1 MSERKDQAERVT
13 AAWQQLTGWLRVHAP
28 TSYASLLPPATEE
41 EIGTAEALLRE
52 YLGYGLPA
60 ELVAVWRLCG
70 GVEHQY
76 IEPNEDEGEVGSGA
90 FLPDGVLLGP
100 VDALRPRLPGTGERD
115 YWNGAEVV
123 PWLTGDEAGPEYG
136 QYVSA
141 RGVGRWSTTAGP
153 EVSGPAHAS
162 AADYLEAV
170 HRTLA
175 EGPGD
180 LLGSDV
186 PGIVW
191 GCLVWDDPRDPR
203 LDDALPHW
211 TPLHQS
217 ARRGCETGVG
227 N

>member
-1 MSERKDQAERVT
+1 MSERNDQVERVT

-41 EIGTAEALLRE
+41 EIGAAEALLTHH
-52 YLGYGLPA
+52 LGYGLPA

-76 IEPNEDEGEVGSGA
+76 IEANEDEGEVGSGA
-90 FLPDGVLLGP
+90 FLPDGVLLAPGA
-100 VDALRPRLPGTGERD
+100 ALGPRLPGISERD
-115 YWNGAEVV
+115 YWYGAEVV
-123 PWLTGDEAGPEYG
+123 PWLTRDEAGPEHG
-136 QYVSA
+136 HYVSA
-141 RGVGRWSTTAGP
+141 RGVGRWSTMAGV
-153 EVSGPAHAS
+153 EVTGPDHPS
-162 AADYLEAV
+162 AAAYLEAV
-170 HRTLA
+170 HRTLV

-180 LLGSDV
+180 RMGADV
-186 PGIVW
+186 PGLVW
-191 GCLVWDDPRDPR
+191 GCLVWDDPRDPL

-211 TPLHQS
+211 TPLHRS

>member
-1 MSERKDQAERVT
+1 MSERNDQVVRVT
-13 AAWQQLTGWLRVHAP
+13 AAWQRLTDWLRVHAP
-28 TSYASLLPPATEE
+28 TSYASLLPPAAED
-41 EIGTAEALLRE
+41 EIRAAGAGLTDA
-52 YLGYGLPA
+52 LGYGLPA

-76 IEPNEDEGEVGSGA
+76 IEANEDEGEVGSGA

-100 VDALRPRLPGTGERD
+100 VAALRPRLPGIDRRD
-115 YWNGAEVV
+115 YWDGARVV

-136 QYVSA
+136 RYVSED
-141 RGVGRWSTTAGP
+141 GVGKWSTSAGP
-153 EVSGPAHAS
+153 DVTAPDHPS
-162 AADYLEAV
+162 AAAYLEAV
-170 HRTLA
+170 HRTLV

-180 LLGSDV
+180 RFGPDV

-211 TPLHQS
+211 TPLHRD
-217 ARRGCETGVG
+217 ARRGCETGGG